1 MSWRNWHLEIMLI
14 YASLYAR
21 AAGEISCQSWERSVA
36 VRALQQTEEPGG
48 VEPPLVGGSDGGL
61 RGVPFCLWAGVAVG
75 AGLEG
80 VGFAAG
86 CVTGCELFKAKPGVG
101 SKLIQP

>member
-1 MSWRNWHLEIMLI
+1 MEPASATRDSSTSMFWRF
-14 YASLYAR
+14 
-21 AAGEISCQSWERSVA
+21 AA
-36 VRALQQTEEPGG
+36 PGG
-48 VEPPLVGGSDGGL
+48 VEPPLDGGSDGGL
-61 RGVPFCLWAGVAVG
+61 RGVPFFLCSGVAVG